1 MSAAPDVLG
10 RPALVAIG
18 AESVVEPTAPRW
30 RWRVIT
36 PGQWRVLSRLGRR
49 TRVGDLAR
57 ADGVALAE
65 VVERVA
71 ELVAAGL
78 VALAEVTDPPVDDA
92 AEQTP
97 VGDTVG
103 APGDEARS
111 GPEAPAPADQ
121 DALTAGPVDAAPRQ
135 AVAAEHAVPA
145 EGATERTGPVEVV
158 VAEQGAPVDVP
169 EGWAPPADPELLEA
183 GTPGGTATE
192 AAVPEGVA
200 VRAAWTGAVEHGTLA
215 DAPAELEAA
224 PVENAPVENGERAAT
239 EWPRRRSGP
248 TPAAERWSPSA
259 GDAAGERAV
268 PAEFVAAERA
278 TSAEVA
284 TGWARRA
291 DAVARWSA
299 PEDSAAPDRP
309 APELAAPRERAEPAP
324 PPRPAPALPR
334 VPAGVRPYAPQPV
347 PAAEEAGDRAGDG
360 AGDAGVS
367 EELLL
372 PRREPGRALSPVA
385 AVLDQRHATARAAG
399 ETAGPDTA
407 TLRRLLGSLQHLEDP
422 GRTQPGSG
430 D

>member
-1 MSAAPDVLG
+1 VP
-10 RPALVAIG
+10 
-18 AESVVEPTAPRW
+18 
-30 RWRVIT
+30 
-36 PGQWRVLSRLGRR
+36 
-49 TRVGDLAR
+49 
-57 ADGVALAE
+57 
-65 VVERVA
+65 
-71 ELVAAGL
+71 
-78 VALAEVTDPPVDDA
+78 
-92 AEQTP
+92 
-97 VGDTVG
+97 
-103 APGDEARS
+103 
-111 GPEAPAPADQ
+111 
-121 DALTAGPVDAAPRQ
+121 
-135 AVAAEHAVPA
+135 AEHAVPA

-169 EGWAPPADPELLEA
+169 EGWAPPADAELLEA

-224 PVENAPVENGERAAT
+224 PVEAAPVEAAPVENAPVENAPVENAPVENGERAAT

-268 PAEFVAAERA
+268 PAELVSAERA

-309 APELAAPRERAEPAP
+309 APELVAPRERAEPAP